1 MSFITAKFTSYPGTD
16 PNPDCHEVEEF
27 VLRAEQ
33 RFRDHDEFI
42 PFGLFTFLSVIWYLA
57 KYFKPGVFVAI
68 FVEKNTVKMM

>member
-1 MSFITAKFTSYPGTD
+1 M
-16 PNPDCHEVEEF
+16 
-27 VLRAEQ
+27 RAEQ

-68 FVEKNTVKMM
+68 FVEKNYVKNLLKISISYPKHIYNRDKEKKR

>member
-1 MSFITAKFTSYPGTD
+1 MKLKEA
-16 PNPDCHEVEEF
+16 EEF

-42 PFGLFTFLSVIWYLA
+42 PFGLFTFLSVIWTWCLA